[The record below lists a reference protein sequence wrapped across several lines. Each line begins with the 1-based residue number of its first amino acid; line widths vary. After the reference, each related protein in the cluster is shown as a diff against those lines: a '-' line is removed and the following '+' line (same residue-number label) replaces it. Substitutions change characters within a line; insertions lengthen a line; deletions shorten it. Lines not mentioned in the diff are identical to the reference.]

1 VGSIQLPLAV
11 ASASCSSLKALSS
24 EINGKIS
31 SKTEIQFVC
40 DGSCCFHSKEM
51 VLHGVGNFGGDLPS
65 NAHFS
70 GRGIT
75 GGMYWKNRDRVAQS
89 VVRRGEDIA
98 LGYTSISFR
107 RVGDW

>member
-24 EINGKIS
+24 DINGKIS

-51 VLHGVGNFGGDLPS
+51 VLHGVGNFRGDLPEICRPTPTS
-65 NAHFS
+65 LAEVS
-70 GRGIT
+70 LAVCIGRI
-75 GGMYWKNRDRVAQS
+75 
-89 VVRRGEDIA
+89 EIE
-98 LGYTSISFR
+98 
-107 RVGDW
+107 